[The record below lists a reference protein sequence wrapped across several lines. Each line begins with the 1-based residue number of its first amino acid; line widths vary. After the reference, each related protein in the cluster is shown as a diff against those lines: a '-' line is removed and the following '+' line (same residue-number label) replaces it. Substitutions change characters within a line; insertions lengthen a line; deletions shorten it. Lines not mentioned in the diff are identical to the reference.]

1 MENKDLFHEG
11 VLNKEINSKV
21 NFFNLGPKNN
31 WKTLLDKEII
41 NSLQKN
47 FAAEMKELN
56 YL

>member
-1 MENKDLFHEG
+1 MYGRVDL
-11 VLNKEINSKV
+11 SKIEY
-21 NFFNLGPKNN
+21 K
-31 WKTLLDKEII
+31 LDKEII